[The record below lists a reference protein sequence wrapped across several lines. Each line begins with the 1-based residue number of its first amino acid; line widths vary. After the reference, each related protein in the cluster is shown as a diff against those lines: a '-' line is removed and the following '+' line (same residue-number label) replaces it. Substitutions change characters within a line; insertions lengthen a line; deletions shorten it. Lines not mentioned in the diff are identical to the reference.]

1 MKKVTITNRLRE
13 LRAKYRMSQEELAR
27 RVGVTRQ
34 TIIAIENGK
43 YLPSLKLAF
52 KIARVFGMKIED
64 IFIYN
69 EEEDCNTNT
78 APGSSN
84 QGS

>member
-1 MKKVTITNRLRE
+1 MRVSNRLRE
-13 LRAKYRMSQEELAR
+13 LRARYRITQEELAK

-52 KIARVFGMKIED
+52 KIARVFNMRIED
-64 IFIYN
+64 IFIFD
-69 EEEDCNTNT
+69 ECGDD
-78 APGSSN
+78 P
-84 QGS
+84 

>member
-1 MKKVTITNRLRE
+1 MPITNRLRE
-13 LRAKYRMSQEELAR
+13 LRARYRMSQEELAR

-64 IFIYN
+64 IFIFN
-69 EEEDCNTNT
+69 EEESSSK
-78 APGSSN
+78 AGS
-84 QGS
+84 

>member
-1 MKKVTITNRLRE
+1 MIRNKLRE
-13 LRAKYRMSQEELAR
+13 FRARYRITQEELAR

-52 KIARVFGMKIED
+52 KLARAFNVKIED
-64 IFIYN
+64 LFEYEGGEKK
-69 EEEDCNTNT
+69 EENIERK
-78 APGSSN
+78 GSFKKE
-84 QGS
+84 G

>member
-1 MKKVTITNRLRE
+1 MTITNRLRE
-13 LRAKYRMSQEELAR
+13 LRARYRMSQEELAR

-64 IFIYN
+64 IFVFN
-69 EEEDCNTNT
+69 EEE
-78 APGSSN
+78 SS
-84 QGS
+84 SKASS

>member
-1 MKKVTITNRLRE
+1 MIIRNRLRE
-13 LRAKYRMSQEELAR
+13 FRARYRMTQEELAR

-52 KIARVFGMKIED
+52 KLAKAFNVKIED
-64 IFIYN
+64 LFEYR
-69 EEEDCNTNT
+69 EFEEDE
-78 APGSSN
+78 
-84 QGS
+84 

>member
-1 MKKVTITNRLRE
+1 MIIRNRLRE
-13 LRAKYRMSQEELAR
+13 FRARYRMTQEELAR

-52 KIARVFGMKIED
+52 KLAKAFNVKIED
-64 IFIYN
+64 LFEYR
-69 EEEDCNTNT
+69 ESEEDE
-78 APGSSN
+78 
-84 QGS
+84 

>member
-1 MKKVTITNRLRE
+1 MKVTITNRLRE
-13 LRAKYRMSQEELAR
+13 LRARYRMSQEELAR

-43 YLPSLKLAF
+43 YLPSLRLAF

-69 EEEDCNTNT
+69 EEEEDS
-78 APGSSN
+78 GSRST
-84 QGS
+84 SKTKT

>member
-1 MKKVTITNRLRE
+1 MKVAVTNRLRE
-13 LRAKYRMSQEELAR
+13 LRARYRMSQEELAR

-52 KIARVFGMKIED
+52 KIARVFGVKIED
-64 IFIYN
+64 IFIFN
-69 EEEDCNTNT
+69 EEGGDSNC
-78 APGSSN
+78 SST
-84 QGS
+84 SKT

>member
-1 MKKVTITNRLRE
+1 MSVTNRLRE
-13 LRAKYRMSQEELAR
+13 LRARYRMSQEELAR

-64 IFIYN
+64 IFIFN
-69 EEEDCNTNT
+69 EEE
-78 APGSSN
+78 SS
-84 QGS
+84 S